1 MDDWEEEAEKDEQQE
16 QKKEE
21 EKPKEATKNSKKFD
35 DESEE
40 IPVVKEVVQGTVKPK
55 EKPIDYEKKYQEK
68 KKDDIAYQ
76 KEIEESTKNIKDPEL
91 RLKKQLELQQLKQAE
106 KFLGEDKKQKNIDIN
121 ISLNVEKDFIELA
134 QKSAAKINE
143 ANKLPMFTL
152 SYLKNSIELLGPNL
166 DSDMLNDL
174 IKSITVIFNKKLKD
188 EGVGNKKKN
197 AKTQIKAGK
206 MFDRNEK
213 KGLYQAYGGDEDL
226 QEEEEED
233 YNDED
238 FM

>member
-91 RLKKQLELQQLKQAE
+91 RLKKKLELQNLKQAE
-106 KFLGEDKKQKNIDIN
+106 KFLGVEKPKNEEN
-121 ISLNVEKDFIELA
+121 ITLNVEKDFIALA
-134 QKSAAKINE
+134 QKNAAKINE

-152 SYLKNSIELLGPNL
+152 SYLKNSIELLGNTL
-166 DSDMLNDL
+166 DSDQLNDL
-174 IKSITVIFNKKLKD
+174 IKSTTVIFNKKLKE

-206 MFDRNEK
+206 MYDRNEK
-213 KGLYQAYGGDEDL
+213 KGLYQAYGGDDDHH
-226 QEEEEED
+226 EEED
-233 YNDED
+233 EDYLDDED

>member
-21 EKPKEATKNSKKFD
+21 EKPKDPAKNSKKFD

-91 RLKKQLELQQLKQAE
+91 RLKKKLELQNLKQAE
-106 KFLGEDKKQKNIDIN
+106 KFLGVEKPKNEEN
-121 ISLNVEKDFIELA
+121 ITLNVEKDFIALA
-134 QKSAAKINE
+134 QKNAAKINE

-152 SYLKNSIELLGPNL
+152 SYLKNSIELLGNTL
-166 DSDMLNDL
+166 DSDQLNDL
-174 IKSITVIFNKKLKD
+174 IKSTTVIFNKKLKE

-206 MFDRNEK
+206 MYDRNEK
-213 KGLYQAYGGDEDL
+213 KGLYQAYGGDDDHH
-226 QEEEEED
+226 EEED
-233 YNDED
+233 EDYLDDED

>member
-1 MDDWEEEAEKDEQQE
+1 MDDWEEEADKEEQQE
-16 QKKEE
+16 KKEE
-21 EKPKEATKNSKKFD
+21 KKPNDPAKPSQKFD

-40 IPVVKEVVQGTVKPK
+40 IPVIKEVVQGTVKIK
-55 EKPIDYEKKYQEK
+55 EKPVDYEKKYQEK

-91 RLKKQLELQQLKQAE
+91 RLKKKLELQNLKQAE
-106 KFLGEDKKQKNIDIN
+106 KFLGEEKPKNEEN
-121 ISLNVEKDFIELA
+121 ITLNVEKDYIVLA
-134 QKSAAKINE
+134 QKNAAKINE

-152 SYLKNSIELLGPNL
+152 SYLKNSIELLGPTL
-166 DSDMLNDL
+166 DSDQLNDL
-174 IKSITVIFNKKLKD
+174 IKSTTVIFNKKLKE

-206 MFDRNEK
+206 MYDRNEK
-213 KGLYQAYGGDEDL
+213 KGLYQAYGGDDDDHH
-226 QEEEEED
+226 EEED
-233 YNDED
+233 EDIFDDD

>member
-1 MDDWEEEAEKDEQQE
+1 MSDWEAEADEEE

-21 EKPKEATKNSKKFD
+21 EKSKTPPKAEKRFD
-35 DESEE
+35 NESEE
-40 IPVVKEVVQGTVKPK
+40 ITEVKVEKVGTIKPK
-55 EKPIDYEKKYQEK
+55 EKPVDYEKKYQEK

-106 KFLGEDKKQKNIDIN
+106 KFLGENKKQKEDDTN
-121 ISLNVEKDFIELA
+121 ISLNVEKDFIALA
-134 QKSAAKINE
+134 QKNAAKINE

-174 IKSITVIFNKKLKD
+174 IKTITVIFNKKLKE

-197 AKTQIKAGK
+197 TKTNIKSGK
-206 MFDRNEK
+206 INDRNEK
-213 KGLYQAYGGDEDL
+213 KGLYQAYGDEL
-226 QEEEEED
+226 PEEEED
-233 YNDED
+233 EYNDDD